1 MIFIK
6 NNASM
11 FQDNRMNTIQCI
23 GFQVAGV
30 AAGLKKNGRN
40 DLGLIFS
47 RVPTTAAGVFTQ
59 NRVQAAPVVLDR
71 ERIKT
76 GVCQAV
82 LVNSG
87 NANCC
92 TGEQGMRDA
101 REMAKLAASALD
113 IPEESVLVASTGV
126 IGQLLP
132 VDKIQKSLPSLVQSL
147 RPDGFMML
155 AEAIMTTDTVPK
167 VVSRKGTLDG
177 KVFTVTGT
185 AKGAGM
191 IAPNMATM
199 LCFVCTDVGATAD
212 QLHHSL
218 SVSVQQSFN
227 RITIDGDTS
236 TNDTA
241 LILAN
246 GLSGAIIQSP
256 ANLVVFQDIL
266 NDVLVTLA
274 KMLVK
279 DGEGATKLVEIRVR
293 GAATDRDA
301 RKIAD
306 TVAGSNLVKTAIF
319 GEDANWGRILAAA
332 GRAGVAFEPERM
344 DIFFND
350 VLMFS
355 EGSGRGAAVEDEVT
369 KVLKLSEFVIT
380 IDLHSG
386 ECQTSV
392 WTCDFSVEYVRIN
405 ADYRS

>member
-1 MIFIK
+1 
-6 NNASM
+6 
-11 FQDNRMNTIQCI
+11 MNTYQCS
-23 GFQVAGV
+23 GFQASGV

-40 DLGLIFS
+40 DLGLIVS
-47 RVPTTAAGVFTQ
+47 RVPATAAGVFTQ
-59 NRVQAAPVVLDR
+59 NRVQAAPVLLDR

-76 GVCQAV
+76 GVCQAI

-92 TGEQGMRDA
+92 TGPQGMQA
-101 REMAKLAASALD
+101 AAEMARLAASALD
-113 IPEESVLVASTGV
+113 IPEASVLVASTGV
-126 IGQLLP
+126 IGQPLP
-132 VDKIQKSLPSLVQSL
+132 VDKIQKVMPSLVQSL
-147 RPDGFMML
+147 KPDGFMML

-167 VVSRKGTLDG
+167 VVSREGMLDG
-177 KVFTVTGT
+177 KSFTVTGT

-199 LCFVCTDVGATAD
+199 LCFVCTDVGANAD
-212 QLHHSL
+212 QLQRCL
-218 SVSVQQSFN
+218 YASVQQSFN

-241 LILAN
+241 LLLAN
-246 GLSGAIIQSP
+246 GLSGAIIQTSE
-256 ANLVVFQDIL
+256 NLAVFQDVL

-279 DGEGATKLVEIRVR
+279 DGEGATKLVEVHVR

-332 GRAGVAFEPERM
+332 GRAGVEFDPEHM
-344 DIFFND
+344 DIYFND

-355 EGSGRGAAVEDEVT
+355 QGSGRGAAVEDEVT
-369 KVLKLSEFVIT
+369 KVLKLPEFVIT

-386 ECQTSV
+386 ECRTSV

>member
-1 MIFIK
+1 
-6 NNASM
+6 M
-11 FQDNRMNTIQCI
+11 FQEYRMNTFQCA
-23 GFQVAGV
+23 GFQASGV

-40 DLGLIFS
+40 DLGLIVS
-47 RVPTTAAGVFTQ
+47 QVPATAAGVFTQ

-71 ERIKT
+71 QRIKS

-82 LVNSG
+82 LINSG

-101 REMAKLAASALD
+101 REMARLSAAALN
-113 IPEESVLVASTGV
+113 IPEETVLVASTGV
-126 IGQLLP
+126 IGQPLP
-132 VDKIQKSLPSLVQSL
+132 VVKIQKAIPALVQSL
-147 RPDGFMML
+147 SPDGFMML

-167 VVSRKGTLDG
+167 LVSRKGTLDG
-177 KVFTVTGT
+177 KTFTVTGT

-191 IAPNMATM
+191 IAPNMATL
-199 LCFVCTDVGATAD
+199 LCFVCTDLGANAD
-212 QLHHSL
+212 QLQRCL
-218 SVSVQQSFN
+218 FESVQQSFN

-246 GLSGAIIQSP
+246 GLSEAVIQTP
-256 ANLVVFQDIL
+256 ADMAVFQDIL

-274 KMLVK
+274 KKLVK
-279 DGEGATKLVEIRVR
+279 DGEGATKLVEICVR
-293 GAATDRDA
+293 GAATSKDA
-301 RKIAD
+301 RRIAD

-332 GRAGVAFEPERM
+332 GRAGVVFEPGQM

-355 EGSGRGAAVEDEVT
+355 QGSGRGVAAEDEVT

-386 ECQTSV
+386 DCQTSV

>member
-1 MIFIK
+1 MDH
-6 NNASM
+6 
-11 FQDNRMNTIQCI
+11 FQCL
-23 GFQVAGV
+23 GFQAAGV

-40 DLGLIFS
+40 DLGLIVS
-47 RVPTTAAGVFTQ
+47 QVPATAAGVFTQ

-71 ERIKT
+71 ERIKSGT
-76 GVCQAV
+76 CQAV

-101 REMAKLAASALD
+101 REMASLAASALN
-113 IPEESVLVASTGV
+113 IPETSVLVASTGV
-126 IGQLLP
+126 IGQPLP
-132 VDKIQKSLPSLVQSL
+132 VDKIQKAIPSLVQSL
-147 RPDGFMML
+147 RSDGFMLL

-167 VVSRKGTLDG
+167 VISRNGMIGG
-177 KVFTVTGT
+177 KAFTVTGA

-199 LCFVCTDVGATAD
+199 LCFVCTDAGATAD
-212 QLHHSL
+212 MLQDCLYA
-218 SVSVQQSFN
+218 SVQQSFN

-246 GLSGAIIQSP
+246 GLSGAVIQN
-256 ANLVVFQDIL
+256 AADLAVFQNIL

-293 GAATDRDA
+293 GAATDKDA

-306 TVAGSNLVKTAIF
+306 TVAGSSLVKTAIF

-332 GRAGVAFEPERM
+332 GRAGVAFDPERF
-344 DIFFND
+344 DILFND

-355 EGSGRGAAVEDEVT
+355 QGSGRGSAVEDEVT
-369 KVLKLSEFVIT
+369 KVLKLPEFVIT

-386 ECQTSV
+386 DCETSV

>member
-1 MIFIK
+1 
-6 NNASM
+6 
-11 FQDNRMNTIQCI
+11 MNTFQCL
-23 GFQVAGV
+23 GFQAAGV
-30 AAGLKKNGRN
+30 AAGLKKNGQN
-40 DLGLIFS
+40 DLGLIVS
-47 RVPTTAAGVFTQ
+47 QVPATAAGVFTQ

-76 GVCQAV
+76 GVCQAI

-92 TGEQGMRDA
+92 TGEQGMLDA
-101 REMAKLAASALD
+101 REMAGLAASALD
-113 IPEESVLVASTGV
+113 IAEESVLVASTGV
-126 IGQLLP
+126 IGQPLP
-132 VDKIQKSLPSLVQSL
+132 VDKIQKALPALVQSL
-147 RPDGFMML
+147 REDGFMLL

-167 VVSRKGTLDG
+167 VVSRKGNLDG
-177 KVFTVTGT
+177 KVFTITGT

-191 IAPNMATM
+191 IAPSMATM
-199 LCFVCTDVGATAD
+199 LCFVCTDVGADAD
-212 QLHHSL
+212 QLHHCL
-218 SVSVQQSFN
+218 YASVQQSFN

-246 GLSGAIIQSP
+246 GLSGAAIQNP
-256 ANLVVFQDIL
+256 AHLAVFQDL
-266 NDVLVTLA
+266 LSDVLVTIA

-279 DGEGATKLVEIRVR
+279 DGEGATKLVEICVR
-293 GAATDRDA
+293 GADTDKDA

-332 GRAGVAFEPERM
+332 GRAGVVFDPERM
-344 DIFFND
+344 DILFND

-355 EGSGRGAAVEDEVT
+355 QGSGRGVAVEDEVT
-369 KVLKLSEFVIT
+369 KVLRLSEFIIT

-386 ECQTSV
+386 QCQSSV

>member
-1 MIFIK
+1 
-6 NNASM
+6 M
-11 FQDNRMNTIQCI
+11 FQENRMNTFQCI
-23 GFQVAGV
+23 GFQAAGV

-47 RVPTTAAGVFTQ
+47 RVPATAAGVFTQ

-76 GVCQAV
+76 AVCQAV

-92 TGEQGMRDA
+92 TGEPGMRDA
-101 REMAKLAASALD
+101 REMARLAASVLG

-126 IGQLLP
+126 IGQPLP
-132 VDKIQKSLPSLVQSL
+132 VDKIQKALPSLVQSL
-147 RPDGFMML
+147 SPDGFMTL

-199 LCFVCTDVGATAD
+199 LCFVCTDVGANAD
-212 QLHHSL
+212 QLHHCL
-218 SVSVQQSFN
+218 YTSVQQSFN

-256 ANLVVFQDIL
+256 ANLAVFQDIL

-279 DGEGATKLVEIRVR
+279 DGEGATKLVEVCVR

-344 DIFFND
+344 DILFND

-355 EGSGRGAAVEDEVT
+355 QGSGRGAAVEDEVT
-369 KVLKLSEFVIT
+369 KVLKLPEFVIT

-386 ECQTSV
+386 DCQTSV

>member
-1 MIFIK
+1 
-6 NNASM
+6 
-11 FQDNRMNTIQCI
+11 MNTYQCS
-23 GFQVAGV
+23 GFQASGV

-47 RVPTTAAGVFTQ
+47 RVPATAAGVFTQ
-59 NRVQAAPVVLDR
+59 NRVQAAPVLLDR

-76 GVCQAV
+76 GVCQAI

-92 TGEQGMRDA
+92 TGPQGMQA
-101 REMAKLAASALD
+101 AAEMARLAASALD
-113 IPEESVLVASTGV
+113 IPEASVLVASTGV
-126 IGQLLP
+126 IGQPLP
-132 VDKIQKSLPSLVQSL
+132 VDKIQKVMPSLVQSL
-147 RPDGFMML
+147 KPDGFMML

-167 VVSRKGTLDG
+167 VVSREGMLDG
-177 KVFTVTGT
+177 KSFTVTGT

-199 LCFVCTDVGATAD
+199 LCFVCTDVGANAD
-212 QLHHSL
+212 QLQRCL
-218 SVSVQQSFN
+218 YASVQQSFN

-246 GLSGAIIQSP
+246 GLSGAIIQTSE
-256 ANLVVFQDIL
+256 NLAVFQDVL

-279 DGEGATKLVEIRVR
+279 DGEGATKLVEVRVR

-332 GRAGVAFEPERM
+332 GRAGVEFDPERM
-344 DIFFND
+344 DIYFND

-355 EGSGRGAAVEDEVT
+355 QGSGRGAKVEDEVT
-369 KVLKLSEFVIT
+369 KVLKLPEFVIT

-386 ECQTSV
+386 ECRTSV

>member
-1 MIFIK
+1 
-6 NNASM
+6 
-11 FQDNRMNTIQCI
+11 MNTYQCS
-23 GFQVAGV
+23 GFQASGV

-47 RVPTTAAGVFTQ
+47 RVPATAAGVFTQ
-59 NRVQAAPVVLDR
+59 NRVQAAPVLLDR

-76 GVCQAV
+76 GVCQAI

-92 TGEQGMRDA
+92 TGPQGMQA
-101 REMAKLAASALD
+101 AAEMARLAASALD
-113 IPEESVLVASTGV
+113 IPEASVLVASTGV
-126 IGQLLP
+126 IGQPLP
-132 VDKIQKSLPSLVQSL
+132 VDKIQKVMPSLVQSL
-147 RPDGFMML
+147 KPDGFMML

-167 VVSRKGTLDG
+167 VVSREGMLDG
-177 KVFTVTGT
+177 KSFTVTGT

-199 LCFVCTDVGATAD
+199 LCFVCTDVGANAD
-212 QLHHSL
+212 QLQRCL
-218 SVSVQQSFN
+218 YASVQQSFN

-241 LILAN
+241 LLLAN
-246 GLSGAIIQSP
+246 GLSGAIIQTSE
-256 ANLVVFQDIL
+256 NLAVFQDVL

-279 DGEGATKLVEIRVR
+279 DGEGATKLVEVHVR

-332 GRAGVAFEPERM
+332 GRAGVEFDPEHM
-344 DIFFND
+344 DIYFND

-355 EGSGRGAAVEDEVT
+355 QGSGRGAAVEDEVT
-369 KVLKLSEFVIT
+369 KVLKLPEFVIT

-386 ECQTSV
+386 ECRTSV

>member
-1 MIFIK
+1 MVQENQMNIF
-6 NNASM
+6 
-11 FQDNRMNTIQCI
+11 QCI
-23 GFQVAGV
+23 GFQAAGV

-40 DLGLIFS
+40 DLGLIVS
-47 RVPTTAAGVFTQ
+47 HVPATAAGVFTQ

-71 ERIKT
+71 ERIKA
-76 GVCQAV
+76 GICQAV

-92 TGEQGMRDA
+92 TGEQGMLDA
-101 REMAKLAASALD
+101 LKMAKLAAAALD
-113 IPEESVLVASTGV
+113 ITEESVLVASTGV

-132 VDKIQKSLPSLVQSL
+132 VDKIQKAIPALVQSL
-147 RPDGFMML
+147 SPDGFMML

-167 VVSRKGTLDG
+167 LVSRQGTLDG

-199 LCFVCTDVGATAD
+199 LCFVCTDVGADAD
-212 QLHHSL
+212 QLHHCL
-218 SVSVQQSFN
+218 YTSVEQSFN
-227 RITIDGDTS
+227 RISIDGDTS

-246 GLSGAIIQSP
+246 GLSGAVIQTP
-256 ANLVVFQDIL
+256 ADLAVFQDIL

-293 GAATDRDA
+293 GAASDADA

-332 GRAGVAFEPERM
+332 GRAGVAFEPEKM
-344 DIFFND
+344 DIYFND
-350 VLMFS
+350 VMMFS
-355 EGSGRGAAVEDEVT
+355 QGSGRGRVVEDEVT
-369 KVLKLSEFVIT
+369 KVLKLPEFIIT

-386 ECQTSV
+386 NCRASV

>member
-1 MIFIK
+1 MTT
-6 NNASM
+6 
-11 FQDNRMNTIQCI
+11 DQCN
-23 GFQVAGV
+23 GFRAAGV
-30 AAGLKKNGRN
+30 AAGLKKNGRD
-40 DLGLIFS
+40 DLGLIVS
-47 RVPTTAAGVFTQ
+47 AVPATAAGVFTRNQ
-59 NRVQAAPVVLDR
+59 VQAAPVLLDR
-71 ERIKT
+71 ERIHS
-76 GVCQAV
+76 GVCQAI

-92 TGEQGMRDA
+92 TGEQGMQDA
-101 REMAKLAASALD
+101 REMARIAAAALN

-132 VDKIQKSLPSLVQSL
+132 VGKIRQAMPALVQSL
-147 RPDGFMML
+147 RPDGFQLL

-167 VVSRKGTLDG
+167 LVSRTGMLDG
-177 KVFTVTGT
+177 KTFTITGT

-199 LCFVCTDVGATAD
+199 LCFVCTDVVATAD
-212 QLHHSL
+212 QLHGCL
-218 SVSVQQSFN
+218 LASVQQSFN

-246 GLSGAIIQSP
+246 GLSGARIQSP
-256 ANLVVFQDIL
+256 ADLAIFQDVL

-279 DGEGATKLVEIRVR
+279 DGEGATKLVEIIVR
-293 GAATDRDA
+293 GAATDIDA

-332 GRAGVAFEPERM
+332 GRAGVPFDPEKM
-344 DIFFND
+344 DIYFND

-355 EGSGRGAAVEDEVT
+355 EGSGRGLVVEDEVT
-369 KVLKLSEFVIT
+369 KVLKLSEFAIT

-386 ECQTSV
+386 DCRTSV
-392 WTCDFSVEYVRIN
+392 WTCDFSVDYVRIN

>member
-355 EGSGRGAAVEDEVT
+355 QGSGRGAAVEDEVT

>member
-1 MIFIK
+1 MDH
-6 NNASM
+6 
-11 FQDNRMNTIQCI
+11 FQCL
-23 GFQVAGV
+23 GFQAAGV

-40 DLGLIFS
+40 DLGLIVS
-47 RVPTTAAGVFTQ
+47 QVPATAAGVFTQ

-71 ERIKT
+71 ERIKSGT
-76 GVCQAV
+76 CQAV

-101 REMAKLAASALD
+101 REMASLAASALN
-113 IPEESVLVASTGV
+113 IPETSVLVASTGV
-126 IGQLLP
+126 IGQPLP
-132 VDKIQKSLPSLVQSL
+132 VDKIQKAIPSLVQSL
-147 RPDGFMML
+147 RSDGFMLL

-167 VVSRKGTLDG
+167 VISRNGMIGG
-177 KVFTVTGT
+177 KAFTVTGA

-199 LCFVCTDVGATAD
+199 LCFVCTDAGATAD
-212 QLHHSL
+212 MLQDCLYA
-218 SVSVQQSFN
+218 SVQQSFN

-246 GLSGAIIQSP
+246 GLSGAVIQN
-256 ANLVVFQDIL
+256 AADLAVFQNIL

-293 GAATDRDA
+293 GASTDKDA

-306 TVAGSNLVKTAIF
+306 TVAGSSLVKTAIF

-332 GRAGVAFEPERM
+332 GRAGVAFDPERF
-344 DIFFND
+344 DILFND
-350 VLMFS
+350 LLMFS
-355 EGSGRGAAVEDEVT
+355 QGSGRGSAVEDEVT
-369 KVLKLSEFVIT
+369 KVLKLPEFVIT

-386 ECQTSV
+386 DCETSV

>member
-1 MIFIK
+1 
-6 NNASM
+6 
-11 FQDNRMNTIQCI
+11 
-23 GFQVAGV
+23 
-30 AAGLKKNGRN
+30 
-40 DLGLIFS
+40 
-47 RVPTTAAGVFTQ
+47 
-59 NRVQAAPVVLDR
+59 
-71 ERIKT
+71 
-76 GVCQAV
+76 
-82 LVNSG
+82 
-87 NANCC
+87 
-92 TGEQGMRDA
+92 MRDA
-101 REMAKLAASALD
+101 REMARLAASVLD

-126 IGQLLP
+126 IGQPLP
-132 VDKIQKSLPSLVQSL
+132 VGKIQKALPSLVQSL
-147 RPDGFMML
+147 RPDGFMLL

-191 IAPNMATM
+191 IAPDMATM
-199 LCFVCTDVGATAD
+199 LCFVCTDIGVNAD
-212 QLHHSL
+212 QLHHCL
-218 SVSVQQSFN
+218 YTSVQQSFN

-246 GLSGAIIQSP
+246 GLSGATIQSP
-256 ANLVVFQDIL
+256 ANLAVFQDTL

-279 DGEGATKLVEIRVR
+279 DGEGATKLVEICVR

-355 EGSGRGAAVEDEVT
+355 QGSGRGAAVEDEVT

>member
-1 MIFIK
+1 MDIF
-6 NNASM
+6 
-11 FQDNRMNTIQCI
+11 QCS
-23 GFQVAGV
+23 GFQAAGV

-40 DLGLIFS
+40 DLGLIVS
-47 RVPTTAAGVFTQ
+47 QVPATAAGVFTQ

-76 GVCQAV
+76 GTCQAV

-101 REMAKLAASALD
+101 REMARLAASALN
-113 IPEESVLVASTGV
+113 IPETSVLVASTGV
-126 IGQLLP
+126 IGQPLP
-132 VDKIQKSLPSLVQSL
+132 VDKIQKAMPSLVQSL
-147 RPDGFMML
+147 RSDGFMLL

-167 VVSRKGTLDG
+167 VVSRNGMIGG
-177 KVFTVTGT
+177 KAVTVTGA

-199 LCFVCTDVGATAD
+199 LCFVCTDAGATAD
-212 QLHHSL
+212 QLQDCL
-218 SVSVQQSFN
+218 YASVQQSFN

-246 GLSGAIIQSP
+246 GLSGAVIQNP
-256 ANLVVFQDIL
+256 ADLAVFQNIL

-279 DGEGATKLVEIRVR
+279 DGEGATKLVEILVR
-293 GAATDRDA
+293 GAATDKDA

-306 TVAGSNLVKTAIF
+306 TVAGSSLVKTAIF

-332 GRAGVAFEPERM
+332 GRAGVAFDPERF

-355 EGSGRGAAVEDEVT
+355 QGSGRGSAVEDEVT

-386 ECQTSV
+386 DSETSV

>member
-1 MIFIK
+1 
-6 NNASM
+6 
-11 FQDNRMNTIQCI
+11 MNTYQCS
-23 GFQVAGV
+23 GFQASGV

-40 DLGLIFS
+40 DLGLIVS
-47 RVPTTAAGVFTQ
+47 RVPATAAGVFTQ
-59 NRVQAAPVVLDR
+59 NRVQAAPVLLDR

-76 GVCQAV
+76 GVCQAI

-92 TGEQGMRDA
+92 TGPQGMQAAAAMA
-101 REMAKLAASALD
+101 RLAASALD
-113 IPEESVLVASTGV
+113 IPEASVLVASTGV
-126 IGQLLP
+126 IGQPLP
-132 VDKIQKSLPSLVQSL
+132 VDKIQKVMPSLVQSL
-147 RPDGFMML
+147 KPDGFMML

-167 VVSRKGTLDG
+167 VVSREGMLDG
-177 KVFTVTGT
+177 KSFTVTGT

-199 LCFVCTDVGATAD
+199 LCFVCTDVGANAD
-212 QLHHSL
+212 QLQRCL
-218 SVSVQQSFN
+218 YASVQQSFN

-241 LILAN
+241 LLLAN
-246 GLSGAIIQSP
+246 GLSGAIIQTSE
-256 ANLVVFQDIL
+256 NLAVFQDVL

-279 DGEGATKLVEIRVR
+279 DGEGATKLVEVHVR

-332 GRAGVAFEPERM
+332 GRAGVEFDPEHM
-344 DIFFND
+344 DIYFND

-355 EGSGRGAAVEDEVT
+355 QGSGRGAAVEDEVT
-369 KVLKLSEFVIT
+369 KVLKLPEFVIT

-386 ECQTSV
+386 ECRTSV

>member
-1 MIFIK
+1 M
-6 NNASM
+6 
-11 FQDNRMNTIQCI
+11 
-23 GFQVAGV
+23 AG
-30 AAGLKKNGRN
+30 
-40 DLGLIFS
+40 
-47 RVPTTAAGVFTQ
+47 
-59 NRVQAAPVVLDR
+59 
-71 ERIKT
+71 
-76 GVCQAV
+76 
-82 LVNSG
+82 
-87 NANCC
+87 
-92 TGEQGMRDA
+92 
-101 REMAKLAASALD
+101 LAASALD
-113 IPEESVLVASTGV
+113 ISEESVLVASTGV
-126 IGQLLP
+126 IGQPLP
-132 VDKIQKSLPSLVQSL
+132 VDKIQKAMPFLVQSL
-147 RPDGFMML
+147 KPDGFMTL

-167 VVSRKGTLDG
+167 IVCRKGTLDG
-177 KVFTVTGT
+177 RVFTVTGA

-199 LCFVCTDVGATAD
+199 LCFVCTDIGATAD
-212 QLHHSL
+212 QLHHCL
-218 SVSVQQSFN
+218 YASVQQSFN

-246 GLSGAIIQSP
+246 GLSGAVIQNP
-256 ANLVVFQDIL
+256 ANLAAFQDVL

-274 KMLVK
+274 KKLVK
-279 DGEGATKLVEIRVR
+279 DGEGATKLVEIFVR

-332 GRAGVAFEPERM
+332 GRAGVAFEPEKM

-355 EGSGRGAAVEDEVT
+355 QGAGRGTSVEDEVT
-369 KVLKLSEFVIT
+369 KVLKLPEFVIT
-380 IDLHSG
+380 IDLHCG
-386 ECQTSV
+386 DCQTSV

>member
-1 MIFIK
+1 
-6 NNASM
+6 M
-11 FQDNRMNTIQCI
+11 FQDNCMNNFQCI
-23 GFQVAGV
+23 GFQAAGV
-30 AAGLKKNGRN
+30 AAGLKKNGRD

-47 RVPTTAAGVFTQ
+47 RVPATAAGVFTQ

-71 ERIKT
+71 ERIKS
-76 GVCQAV
+76 GVCQAI

-92 TGEQGMRDA
+92 TGDQGMRDA
-101 REMAKLAASALD
+101 REIARVAASALN

-126 IGQLLP
+126 IGQPLP
-132 VDKIQKSLPSLVQSL
+132 VDKIQNAIPSLVQSL
-147 RPDGFMML
+147 RPDGFMAL

-167 VVSRKGTLDG
+167 VVSRKGTLNG
-177 KVFTVTGT
+177 KEFSVTGT

-199 LCFVCTDVGATAD
+199 LCFVCTDIGATAD
-212 QLHHSL
+212 QLHHCL
-218 SVSVQQSFN
+218 YTSVQQSFN

-246 GLSGAIIQSP
+246 GLSGAVIQNP
-256 ANLVVFQDIL
+256 AELAAFQAIL
-266 NDVLVTLA
+266 DDVLVTLA

-279 DGEGATKLVEIRVR
+279 DGEGATKLVEVCVR
-293 GAATDRDA
+293 GAATDKDA

-332 GRAGVAFEPERM
+332 GRAGVALEPERM

-355 EGSGRGAAVEDEVT
+355 QGSGRGAAVEDEVT

-380 IDLHSG
+380 IDLHNG
-386 ECQTSV
+386 NCRTSV

>member
-1 MIFIK
+1 
-6 NNASM
+6 M
-11 FQDNRMNTIQCI
+11 FQDNHMNTLQCN
-23 GFQVAGV
+23 GFQAAGT
-30 AAGLKKNGRN
+30 AAGLKKNGRD
-40 DLGLIFS
+40 DLGLIVS
-47 RVPTTAAGVFTQ
+47 NVPATAAGVFTR

-71 ERIKT
+71 ERIKA

-101 REMAKLAASALD
+101 REMARIAASALN

-126 IGQLLP
+126 IGQPLP
-132 VDKIQKSLPSLVQSL
+132 VDRIRQAMPALVQSL
-147 RPDGFMML
+147 RADGFMML

-167 VVSRKGTLDG
+167 LVSRTGMLDG

-199 LCFVCTDVGATAD
+199 LCFVCTDIGAAAD
-212 QLHHSL
+212 QLHQCL
-218 SVSVQQSFN
+218 YASVQQSFN

-246 GLSGAIIQSP
+246 GVSGAVIRSL
-256 ANLVVFQDIL
+256 ADLDVFQNVL

-279 DGEGATKLVEIRVR
+279 DGEGATKLVEIVVR
-293 GAATDRDA
+293 GAATDADA

-332 GRAGVAFEPERM
+332 GRAGVVFDPEKM
-344 DIFFND
+344 DIYFND

-369 KVLKLSEFVIT
+369 KVLKLSEFAIT
-380 IDLHSG
+380 IDLYSG
-386 ECQTSV
+386 NCRTSV

>member
-23 GFQVAGV
+23 GFQATGV

-47 RVPTTAAGVFTQ
+47 RVPATAAGVFTQ

-101 REMAKLAASALD
+101 REMARLAASALD

-132 VDKIQKSLPSLVQSL
+132 VDKIQKSLPSLVQAL

-177 KVFTVTGT
+177 KIFTVTGT

-212 QLHHSL
+212 QLHHCL
-218 SVSVQQSFN
+218 YASVQQSFN

-256 ANLVVFQDIL
+256 ANLAVFQDVL

-355 EGSGRGAAVEDEVT
+355 QGSGRGAAVEDEVT

>member
-1 MIFIK
+1 MT
-6 NNASM
+6 
-11 FQDNRMNTIQCI
+11 MNQCN
-23 GFQVAGV
+23 GFRAAGV
-30 AAGLKKNGRN
+30 AAGLKKNGRD
-40 DLGLIFS
+40 DLGLIVS
-47 RVPTTAAGVFTQ
+47 TVPATAAGVFTRNQ
-59 NRVQAAPVVLDR
+59 VQAAPVLLDR
-71 ERIKT
+71 ERIQS
-76 GVCQAV
+76 GVCQAI

-92 TGEQGMRDA
+92 TGEQGMQDA
-101 REMAKLAASALD
+101 REMARIAAGALN

-132 VDKIQKSLPSLVQSL
+132 VEKIRQSMPALVQSL
-147 RPDGFMML
+147 RPDGFQLL
-155 AEAIMTTDTVPK
+155 AGAIMTTDTVPK
-167 VVSRKGTLDG
+167 LVSRTGMLDG
-177 KVFTVTGT
+177 NTFTITGT

-191 IAPNMATM
+191 IAPNMATL

-212 QLHHSL
+212 QLHDCL
-218 SVSVQQSFN
+218 LASVQQSFN

-241 LILAN
+241 LILSN
-246 GLSGAIIQSP
+246 GLSGARIQSP
-256 ANLVVFQDIL
+256 ADLAVFQDVL

-279 DGEGATKLVEIRVR
+279 DGEGATKLVEIIVR
-293 GAATDRDA
+293 GAATDADA

-332 GRAGVAFEPERM
+332 GRAGVPFDPEKM
-344 DIFFND
+344 DIYFND

-355 EGSGRGAAVEDEVT
+355 EGSGRGLAVEDEVT
-369 KVLKLSEFVIT
+369 KVLKLSEFAIT

-386 ECQTSV
+386 DCRTSV
-392 WTCDFSVEYVRIN
+392 WTCDFSVDYVRIN